1 MTYTLG
7 ESSKIARSTSAVSVI
22 SLGQGGVGSSPTVI
36 AVVSSFCSLLAQLVE
51 QLTVNQFVA
60 GSSPAQGAIYYG
72 EVAERFNALVLKT
85 SVGE

>member
-1 MTYTLG
+1 MSIRLCGTIEDTRG
-7 ESSKIARSTSAVSVI
+7 IAK
-22 SLGQGGVGSSPTVI
+22 
-36 AVVSSFCSLLAQLVE
+36 SSFCSLLAQLVE